1 MGDCCQ
7 PTTST
12 TAKTSTTTKT
22 TTSGDTSTTQTN
34 STISSTATSLPVPQR
49 IIDTILADINAVMPN
64 YQILVSSYRL
74 LVGAAEEISRTPGAP
89 KEIFERAVLRMDNS
103 GTLIDI
109 FLDLLLC
116 KISFS
121 SDFLSVTCA
130 PVDLFRLL
138 ATNNPNCDTPH
149 RTGEQILQLELI
161 RRTLEKYRDSA
172 KPSVIPPQF
181 DHNNSIK
188 TNQTT
193 APSPHITQQNDTPA
207 RPPTAKQQKAKG
219 PTRWTFPVKK
229 SSTATAKT
237 KATEDDSKKNK

>member
-1 MGDCCQ
+1 MADCCP

-12 TAKTSTTTKT
+12 TINTSTTEKT
-22 TTSGDTSTTQTN
+22 TTVGNTSTTQTN
-34 STISSTATSLPVPQR
+34 SKTSETATSLPVPQR
-49 IIDTILADINAVMPN
+49 IIDTILADINGVMPN
-64 YQILVSSYRL
+64 YQVLVSSQRL
-74 LVGAAEEISRTPGAP
+74 LVGAAEEISRTPGVP
-89 KEIFERAVLRMDNS
+89 KEIFERAVLRMDNA

-161 RRTLEKYRDSA
+161 RRTLEKYRDGL
-172 KPSVIPPQF
+172 KPPQAASKPQ
-181 DHNNSIK
+181 NTTLKKN
-188 TNQTT
+188 TNIQPA
-193 APSPHITQQNDTPA
+193 APTPPKMRSPH
-207 RPPTAKQQKAKG
+207 
-219 PTRWTFPVKK
+219 RWTFP
-229 SSTATAKT
+229 ANEA
-237 KATEDDSKKNK
+237 ASKKNK